1 MALARPMGLRRPRW
15 LQASLTAV
23 VLSPQ
28 GRVSC
33 TGRLMVQAVNQRGRS
48 PRPPAGHPHGR
59 RYVLCPSRVLL
70 GSRWLLNPA
79 PSALWGA
86 DRVGTCGE
94 AWGSLWLRWERQPG
108 GVLCGSHVT
117 TGVPRP
123 GCTSLTATL
132 KAGLWLPVTTSH
144 LKVCALVTQCTSL
157 PETQTSRSDWSHF
170 GHFPYPQP
178 PGHASMGG
186 ACGAQ

>member
-1 MALARPMGLRRPRW
+1 MFPILNPPPSSLHIPSFW
-15 LQASLTAV
+15 VVPVHQPQASSIV
-23 VLSPQ
+23 
-28 GRVSC
+28 
-33 TGRLMVQAVNQRGRS
+33 
-48 PRPPAGHPHGR
+48 
-59 RYVLCPSRVLL
+59 
-70 GSRWLLNPA
+70 RWLLNPA